1 MAQVFALK
9 GGERWSFRALDSA
22 QEFFVAAVVPL
33 PEARRIIA
41 PELDRVFG
49 RKGWV
54 FFN

>member
-9 GGERWSFRALDSA
+9 GSDNWTFRAINSTR
-22 QEFFVAAVVPL
+22 EFFVSTAVPL

-41 PELDRVFG
+41 PELDREYG
-49 RKGWV
+49 RKGWM